1 MGWLDARIGQAL
13 GSDRYHGMAF
23 GWIFLVLLGVIN
35 LGRGSI
41 HVFRS
46 DGGAS
51 SIAGIDLS
59 QNGEVILTLFAT
71 MGLTQ
76 ILMGVID
83 LAVGLRFRALV
94 PLLLGYHLIHQIG
107 AALILWWWRPLPV
120 DAPGKLGA
128 VVVIPVVAAAFFSA
142 TRRRVGT

>member
-1 MGWLDARIGQAL
+1 MGWIDARLGQAL
-13 GSDRYHGMAF
+13 GNDRYQGMAF
-23 GWIFLVLLGVIN
+23 GWIFVVLIGVMN

-41 HVFRS
+41 HVFRN

-59 QNGEVILTLFAT
+59 QNGEVILTLFAA

-83 LAVGLRFRALV
+83 LAVGLRLRALV
-94 PLLLGYHLIHQIG
+94 PLLVSYHLIHQIG

-128 VVVIPVVAAAFFSA
+128 VVVIPVVAVAFFFA
-142 TRRRVGT
+142 TRRREGT